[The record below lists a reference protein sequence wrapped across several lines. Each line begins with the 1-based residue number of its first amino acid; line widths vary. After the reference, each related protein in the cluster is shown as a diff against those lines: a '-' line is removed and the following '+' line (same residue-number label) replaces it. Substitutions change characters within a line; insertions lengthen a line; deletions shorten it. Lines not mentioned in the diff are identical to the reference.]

1 MGFEVVPRRIVQ
13 AWRGG
18 STTCDEL
25 AVLNELNEPPVP
37 FDLDMHD
44 MVIYTYD
51 VRWAEW
57 PIRWASRWALA
68 SSLLR
73 NA

>member
-1 MGFEVVPRRIVQ
+1 MWGP
-13 AWRGG
+13 AA
-18 STTCDEL
+18 CDEL

-37 FDLDMHD
+37 FDLGKHD

-51 VRWAEW
+51 VRWAEC
-57 PIRWASRWALA
+57 PVRWASRWALA

-73 NA
+73 ET